1 MNQYDGRLESDSLKV
16 RLLQTNPVLG
26 DVDGNL
32 RSLDALVAD
41 SVGRDLVVAP
51 ELATHGY
58 HLSEVPDAM
67 PLHPTDERLLKLG
80 THGPVVVAGFAEA
93 FRHHTFNSAATLS
106 GGEAR
111 IQRKM
116 YLPTYRGWEE
126 RKHFRPGGKLQCEDI
141 LGTRMSVLICN
152 DAWQPAIPWLAAH
165 SGAEVLVVP
174 VNSATS
180 TVGVPTDRAWEI
192 LLLHAAVVLQSYVIF
207 VNRCGHENQR
217 DFWGGSRVYHPSGEV
232 LAELGAG
239 EGVVDCELDLQELRS
254 LRRRWPLLQESRADV
269 IAREA
274 AKLAAEEL

>member
-1 MNQYDGRLESDSLKV
+1 MNQYDGFRESDSVKV

-32 RSLDALVAD
+32 QRLDNLVAD
-41 SVGRDLVVAP
+41 STGRDLVVAP

-58 HLSEVPDAM
+58 HLSEVPDAL
-67 PLHPTDERLLKLG
+67 PLRPTDERLLKLG

-93 FRHHTFNSAATLS
+93 FRHHSFNSAATIS
-106 GGEAR
+106 GGEAI

-126 RKHFRPGGKLQCEDI
+126 RKHFRPGGKLRCEDI

-152 DAWQPAIPWLAAH
+152 DAWQPAVPWLAAH
-165 SGAEVLVVP
+165 SGAEVMVVP

-180 TVGVPTDRAWEI
+180 TVGVATSRAWEI

-207 VNRCGHENQR
+207 VNRCGEENQR
-217 DFWGGSRVYHPSGEV
+217 NFWGGSRVYHPSGEV
-232 LAELGAG
+232 IAELGSG
-239 EGVVDCELDLQELRS
+239 EGVVDCELDLQELRL